1 MKYTTTW
8 INHLQAKTTADLART
23 QFGWTDDDHGSFIL
37 GKEEIC
43 GNEIK
48 SNPASVQTA
57 GLMSYF
63 EPKGTFEKWKELI
76 NFYDRDGFELHQFIV
91 CTSFGSPLMSF
102 LPIHCAGL
110 HLYGGTGVGKTTVL
124 MDILGDLNNA
134 GKRVLFVS
142 GEMNQ
147 IDMVGY
153 VKRFPKFGDLP
164 ILFMGD
170 YADEDPLEV
179 LELAFEDGY
188 DVVMIDSLAEVAVAI
203 QDYHGGT
210 YKGATSKILTLLEEQ
225 NMGENKR
232 AINTAS
238 LLIQQVTKS
247 GSFAGSNRIK
257 HMTTAMGHLKFDGDG
272 GRYLAFSKNRRGGNM
287 NKFYFN
293 LSTKNSVN
301 WMYEAPAN
309 AE

>member
-1 MKYTTTW
+1 MLKVNITKM
-8 INHLQAKTTADLART
+8 NDLKFKKDLFNPLKTGRKIDE
-23 QFGWTDDDHGSFIL
+23 FFSGEHGIM
-37 GKEEIC
+37 
-43 GNEIK
+43 
-48 SNPASVQTA
+48 P
-57 GLMSYF
+57 
-63 EPKGTFEKWKELI
+63 GTNTVI
-76 NFYDRDGFELHQFIV
+76 TGD
-91 CTSFGSPLMSF
+91 P
-102 LPIHCAGL
+102 
-110 HLYGGTGVGKTTVL
+110 GVGKTTVL
-124 MDILGDLNNA
+124 LDILADLNNK

-179 LELAFEDGY
+179 LEMAMEDGY

-210 YKGATSKILTLLEEQ
+210 YKAATSKILTMLEEQ

-232 AINTAS
+232 GVNTSS

-247 GSFAGSNRIK
+247 GAFDGSNRIK
-257 HMTTAMGHLKFDGDG
+257 HMTTAMGHIKHFK
-272 GRYLAFSKNRRGGNM
+272 RIFISI
-287 NKFYFN
+287 
-293 LSTKNSVN
+293 
-301 WMYEAPAN
+301 
-309 AE
+309 

>member
-1 MKYTTTW
+1 MWGPGPHFVYSWGKVEGEPRPSKN
-8 INHLQAKTTADLART
+8 IKNPIKMLQVKVTKMNDLSFKKDLFNPLRT
-23 QFGWTDDDHGSFIL
+23 GRKIDEFFSGERGIM
-37 GKEEIC
+37 
-43 GNEIK
+43 
-48 SNPASVQTA
+48 P
-57 GLMSYF
+57 
-63 EPKGTFEKWKELI
+63 GTNTVI
-76 NFYDRDGFELHQFIV
+76 TGD
-91 CTSFGSPLMSF
+91 P
-102 LPIHCAGL
+102 
-110 HLYGGTGVGKTTVL
+110 GVGKTTVL
-124 MDILGDLNNA
+124 LDILGDLNNA

-179 LELAFEDGY
+179 LETAFQDGY

-210 YKGATSKILTLLEEQ
+210 YKGATSKILTMLEEQ

-232 AINTAS
+232 GVNTS
-238 LLIQQVTKS
+238 TLLIQQVTKS
-247 GSFAGSNRIK
+247 GAFAGSNRIK

-309 AE
+309 GES

>member
-1 MKYTTTW
+1 MLKVNITKM
-8 INHLQAKTTADLART
+8 NDLKFKKDLFNPLKTGRKIDEFFSGER
-23 QFGWTDDDHGSFIL
+23 GIM
-37 GKEEIC
+37 
-43 GNEIK
+43 
-48 SNPASVQTA
+48 P
-57 GLMSYF
+57 
-63 EPKGTFEKWKELI
+63 GTNTVI
-76 NFYDRDGFELHQFIV
+76 TGD
-91 CTSFGSPLMSF
+91 P
-102 LPIHCAGL
+102 
-110 HLYGGTGVGKTTVL
+110 GVGKTTVL
-124 MDILGDLNNA
+124 LDILADLNNK

-179 LELAFEDGY
+179 LEMAMEDGY

-210 YKGATSKILTLLEEQ
+210 YKAATSKILTMLEEQ

-232 AINTAS
+232 GVNTSS

-247 GSFAGSNRIK
+247 GAFAGSNRIK
-257 HMTTAMGHLKFDGDG
+257 HMTTAMGHIKFDNEG

-293 LSTKNSVN
+293 LNTKNMVN
-301 WMYEAPAN
+301 WLYEAPVNQEA
-309 AE
+309 

>member
-1 MKYTTTW
+1 M
-8 INHLQAKTTADLART
+8 LQVKVTKMNDLKFKKDLFNPLKTGRKIDE
-23 QFGWTDDDHGSFIL
+23 FFSGEHGIM
-37 GKEEIC
+37 
-43 GNEIK
+43 
-48 SNPASVQTA
+48 P
-57 GLMSYF
+57 
-63 EPKGTFEKWKELI
+63 GTNTVI
-76 NFYDRDGFELHQFIV
+76 TGD
-91 CTSFGSPLMSF
+91 P
-102 LPIHCAGL
+102 
-110 HLYGGTGVGKTTVL
+110 GVGKTTVL
-124 MDILGDLNNA
+124 LDIIADLNDK
-134 GKRVLFVS
+134 GKRVLFIS

-179 LELAFEDGY
+179 LETAMGEGY

-210 YKGATSKILTLLEEQ
+210 YKGATSKILTMLEEQ

-232 AINTAS
+232 AINTSS

-247 GSFAGSNRIK
+247 GAFAGSNRIK
-257 HMTTAMGHLKFDGDG
+257 HMTTAMGHIKFDGEG
-272 GRYLAFSKNRRGGNM
+272 GRYIAFSKNRRGGNM

-293 LSTKNSVN
+293 LSDKNQVN
-301 WMYEAPAN
+301 YLYEAPVNQEA
-309 AE
+309 